1 MGQRPDEVGSGL
13 RLGDDEISARTTY
26 DTGAT
31 YDVDASRVTDSEDT
45 PTPETEEI
53 RSQIEE
59 TRAGMSQTIDQITE
73 RLSPS
78 NIKEQVKE
86 QVIEQ
91 YEEVKDTVRE
101 ATIGRA
107 EDMVRYA
114 GETVEDVRYGTMA
127 TIRAN
132 PIPAALTALGLGWL
146 WMNRKSGQQN
156 RGGGGR
162 ARYYE
167 VGSDRGR
174 GQYGGRESYSS
185 RGYDDRGGYTSR
197 YSVPERGYYDE
208 RGYDAGGYRGQ
219 SGSMGGTMDSI
230 RGSASGAASQARD
243 TAGNV
248 VGQVRD
254 TAGNVVDQAQE
265 TVSNIASGAQERASQ
280 VVDTVQ
286 DTASDVYERGAYYA
300 DRLEDRFQQ
309 QLSESPLVVG
319 AISLALGAAVG
330 LAVPN
335 TRKENEWM
343 GEARDTLV
351 ERATEVASQAV
362 DKVQNVA
369 GEVASQAQQTVKE
382 QAKEQGLTS

>member
-1 MGQRPDEVGSGL
+1 MGQRPDEVGSGV
-13 RLGDDEISARTTY
+13 RLGDDDFSTRTTY
-26 DTGAT
+26 DTDAT
-31 YDVDASRVTDSEDT
+31 RVTDSEDT

-53 RSQIEE
+53 RAQIEE

-73 RLSPS
+73 RLSPT

-132 PIPAALTALGLGWL
+132 PIPAALVGLGLGWL
-146 WMNRKSGQQN
+146 WMNRKSGQHN
-156 RGGGGR
+156 RGAGGR

-167 VGSDRGR
+167 VGVDRGR
-174 GQYGGRESYSS
+174 GSYGGRQSYEGYSD
-185 RGYDDRGGYTSR
+185 RRYDDRGGYTAR
-197 YSVPERGYYDE
+197 YSVPERGYED
-208 RGYDAGGYRGQ
+208 RGYRGQ
-219 SGSMGGTMDSI
+219 GGSSGGTMGSI
-230 RGSASGAASQARD
+230 RGSASNVASQARDTAGSVVNQARD

-248 VGQVRD
+248 VG
-254 TAGNVVDQAQE
+254 QAQE

-286 DTASDVYERGAYYA
+286 ETASDVYERGAYYA
-300 DRLEDRFQQ
+300 DRVEDRFQQ

-330 LAVPN
+330 LAVPT
-335 TRKENEWM
+335 TRKEHQLM

-351 ERATEVASQAV
+351 ERATEAASQAV

-369 GEVASQAQQTVKE
+369 SEVASQATDTAKE
-382 QAKEQGLTS
+382 QAREQGLTSS